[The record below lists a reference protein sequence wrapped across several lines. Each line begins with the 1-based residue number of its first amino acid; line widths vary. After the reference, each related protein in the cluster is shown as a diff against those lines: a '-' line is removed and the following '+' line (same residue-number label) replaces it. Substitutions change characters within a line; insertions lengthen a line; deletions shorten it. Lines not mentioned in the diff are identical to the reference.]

1 MIGVLRLAVDFRHF
15 AGMNAG
21 ENDRRLAGIRRRRDP
36 GIDAEVCRQHD
47 ALPVESR
54 RHALPALAAG
64 GNEGGDDGNE
74 HEAAHRIRIAHR
86 QPRRRPSGLEGTRG
100 GKRSRHMGL
109 PQRERI
115 GIGRRDGEFIG
126 DRRRRTMQNA
136 AAAIEPAQRLGGGRH
151 AQEGEWDHGG
161 DSERR
166 EYEEAGRA
174 RQRRQEQP
182 QAQPGDSEEQADD
195 DSEPRQ
201 CRPQP
206 FPEDAPA
213 RAAQSE
219 RRVASAR
226 LHLPS
231 GTKWNDGSARVP
243 SISSPR
249 KTSPEQDDCPSNRHP
264 APASCLSMIFSE
276 NRSSTFRDHARDNAA
291 TKGQFKGGGS
301 TGPRRKGSRAMQ
313 NS

>member
-1 MIGVLRLAVDFRHF
+1 
-15 AGMNAG
+15 
-21 ENDRRLAGIRRRRDP
+21 
-36 GIDAEVCRQHD
+36 
-47 ALPVESR
+47 
-54 RHALPALAAG
+54 
-64 GNEGGDDGNE
+64 
-74 HEAAHRIRIAHR
+74 
-86 QPRRRPSGLEGTRG
+86 
-100 GKRSRHMGL
+100 
-109 PQRERI
+109 
-115 GIGRRDGEFIG
+115 
-126 DRRRRTMQNA
+126 MQNA

-166 EYEEAGRA
+166 EYKEAGRA
-174 RQRRQEQP
+174 RQRRQPKPE
-182 QAQPGDSEEQADD
+182 AEPGDSEEQADD
-195 DSEPRQ
+195 DASRASAGHSRSQKMLQRARRRASPSCE
-201 CRPQP
+201 
-206 FPEDAPA
+206 
-213 RAAQSE
+213 RAAP
-219 RRVASAR
+219 
-226 LHLPS
+226 LPS
-231 GTKWNDGSARVP
+231 GTGWNDGSARVP